1 MAVEAIE
8 CRVVAVTRVGGVALD
23 ALAAVSARYGCV
35 ETLSC
40 AVPPDALLF
49 IHLRLQIDGN
59 AVHP

>member
-1 MAVEAIE
+1 MAVEAVKR
-8 CRVVAVTRVGGVALD
+8 RVVAVTCVGGVALD
-23 ALAAVSARYGCV
+23 TLAAVSAWYGCV

-49 IHLRLQIDGN
+49 IHFPLQIDRN